1 MRFFLLVPL
10 LLAACQT
17 EADTGAERVIRPET
31 YDKGI
36 VLGAGC
42 SETKFGPKALIGR
55 RADSIPFGDFGFPV
69 RVVRPGM
76 AVTMDYS
83 AARLTVSVG
92 ADGVID
98 SYNCG

>member
-1 MRFFLLVPL
+1 MRIFLLVPL
-10 LLAACQT
+10 LLSACQT
-17 EADTGAERVIRPET
+17 AADTGTEHVIRPES

-42 SETKFGPKALIGR
+42 SDTKFGPKALTGR
-55 RADSIPFGDFGFPV
+55 RADSIPFDDFGFPV